1 MPGSESGDTKRAPT
15 GAGEAL
21 FNLLSRYGDRRA
33 PNLRPAHRDRSWVR
47 GCRRDDHL
55 RQRLLSDVRDDRFRL
70 AFLAEIDQQQQHP
83 CQAFLALVEKLV
95 HQVRFDPDVA
105 RQQMIH
111 KKFGEGELVMEHA
124 DHGRFH

>member
-47 GCRRDDHL
+47 GSGDDHLRQRLLDHL

-95 HQVRFDPDVA
+95 HQVRFDPMLRDS
-105 RQQMIH
+105 R
-111 KKFGEGELVMEHA
+111 
-124 DHGRFH
+124 

>member
-47 GCRRDDHL
+47 GSGDDHL

-95 HQVRFDPDVA
+95 HQVRFDPMLRDS
-105 RQQMIH
+105 R
-111 KKFGEGELVMEHA
+111 
-124 DHGRFH
+124 